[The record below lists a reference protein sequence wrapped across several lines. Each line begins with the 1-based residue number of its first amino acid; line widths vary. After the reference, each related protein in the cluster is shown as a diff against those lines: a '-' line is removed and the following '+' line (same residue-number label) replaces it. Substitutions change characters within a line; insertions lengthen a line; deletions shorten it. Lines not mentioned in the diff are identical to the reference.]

1 METRTVPEIRRSKVE
16 VKDVNDPK
24 ELKKLL
30 DSLSEFGFAYEYDN
44 KKNRIK
50 IRGEIDWCDDEF
62 TGVTDNNIELGV
74 TVYNKLTVIRLRQRV
89 GENIK
94 IKDVYLPF
102 PVKSHY
108 FRKSKELIL
117 DLGYRGT
124 E

>member
-1 METRTVPEIRRSKVE
+1 METQTVPEIKRSKVE

-30 DSLSEFGFAYEYDN
+30 DSLSEFGFVYEYDSKEN
-44 KKNRIK
+44 SVI

-62 TGVTDNNIELGV
+62 IGITDNNIELGV
-74 TVYNKLTVIRLRQRV
+74 TVYKKFAVIRLRQRL

-94 IKDVYLPF
+94 IKDVHLPF

-108 FRKSKELIL
+108 FHKNRELIL
-117 DLGYRGT
+117 SLDYSGT